1 MPTKKLLILF
11 ILIFLT
17 SLKLF
22 LPQIKI
28 TDVSCSLNGMDCPDD
43 LNSIVRGTLGS
54 YFFQID
60 KKSLSKAIEST
71 GKAEN
76 PLINISSKKVEV
88 ILSKTPETISIN
100 VIFKTQMPTFD
111 PTTLKEFL
119 ATQSAKTMSV
129 NPKGILES
137 STQNSNYYYLG
148 TQTPTKEILLSIKK
162 WISTLKNNSE
172 NTYPT
177 LFTDTEVIYSPIDK
191 LMAIFNINSLP
202 DEQLILM
209 NKIIN
214 STKSKGSSVLD
225 FRYNHPIL
233 R

>member
-1 MPTKKLLILF
+1 MTK
-11 ILIFLT
+11 
-17 SLKLF
+17 
-22 LPQIKI
+22 
-28 TDVSCSLNGMDCPDD
+28 GH
-43 LNSIVRGTLGS
+43 

-88 ILSKTPETISIN
+88 ILSKTPETMSIN
-100 VIFKTQMPTFD
+100 VIFTTMMPLFD

-119 ATQSAKTMSV
+119 ATQSAKTVSV

-137 STQNSNYYYLG
+137 STQNSNYYYIG

-162 WISTLKNNSE
+162 WIATIKNNSE
-172 NTYPT
+172 NSYPT
-177 LFTDTEVIYSPIDK
+177 LFTDKEVIYSPIDK

-214 STKSKGSSVLD
+214 STKSKSSSVLD